1 MYVNRLSESEDANT
15 NYLSIYYGGSDYF
28 GQQLIYGLGQ
38 SGLSEEYGAW
48 SWSIT
53 NRHVKVQNKTVLMH
67 ASAQTASA
75 LVLHVGQSMLVIVA
89 SVLLDLK
96 EILMF
101 KMDVQVH
108 IL

>member
-1 MYVNRLSESEDANT
+1 M
-15 NYLSIYYGGSDYF
+15 
-28 GQQLIYGLGQ
+28 
-38 SGLSEEYGAW
+38 
-48 SWSIT
+48 
-53 NRHVKVQNKTVLMH
+53 KVQNKTVLMH

>member
-1 MYVNRLSESEDANT
+1 
-15 NYLSIYYGGSDYF
+15 
-28 GQQLIYGLGQ
+28 
-38 SGLSEEYGAW
+38 
-48 SWSIT
+48 
-53 NRHVKVQNKTVLMH
+53 MH